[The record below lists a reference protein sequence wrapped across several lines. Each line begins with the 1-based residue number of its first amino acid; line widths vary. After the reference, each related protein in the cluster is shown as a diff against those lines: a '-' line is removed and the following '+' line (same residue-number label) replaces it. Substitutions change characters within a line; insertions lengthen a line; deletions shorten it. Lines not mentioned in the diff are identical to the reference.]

1 MRTPIPQ
8 LHLHIAP
15 PRARRREHGAALVV
29 AMFLL
34 LLMSFVGIYALDTVA
49 LDQQVAGFQNRKR
62 MAFYAAEAGVAEALD
77 SLETTGTPQVNG
89 GVMGDATIYPYGT
102 PSYAVDPTVANPIAP
117 IGGAGSDGMN
127 LAIGQGGASKFNLQ
141 TWRIQVQGTE
151 PGGTTARIE
160 IAAQR
165 FNGN

>member
-1 MRTPIPQ
+1 MTTKLRRRYE
-8 LHLHIAP
+8 A
-15 PRARRREHGAALVV
+15 ARRNGKSERGAALVV

-49 LDQQVAGFQNRKR
+49 LDRQVAGFQNRKR
-62 MAFYAAEAGVAEALD
+62 IAFYAAEAAVAEALD
-77 SLETTGTPQVNG
+77 SLETTGTPSVG
-89 GVMGDATIYPYGT
+89 GGNMGDTTLYPYGT

-117 IGGAGSDGMN
+117 IGAAGSEGMN
-127 LAIGQGGASKFNLQ
+127 LSIGQGGAAKFNLQ